1 MNVKIT
7 PDMADL
13 PPELV
18 NQLSRKPGRQRDAH
32 STTQKLVALLEAA
45 TEPLNTDQLLIG
57 MYRTHGEILKRAN
70 VQSLMGHAA
79 KHGHITKIGAGV
91 YGPATREN
99 PT

>member
-7 PDMADL
+7 PEDIADL

-18 NQLSRKPGRQRDAH
+18 RQLAGQGPQR
-32 STTQKLVALLEAA
+32 SNSITQKLIALVEAA

-57 MYRTHGEILKRAN
+57 MYRAHGKILKRRN
-70 VQSLMGHAA
+70 VQSLMHAA
-79 KHGHITKIGAGV
+79 VMRGYVTELGAGV
-91 YGPATREN
+91 FGPAARKS